1 LEFVRLIGQ
10 NFLAVCSN
18 ERQSTEQ
25 EMDGIYVLITRDK
38 DVAEAANKAV
48 AKHHTGDN

>member
-1 LEFVRLIGQ
+1 MPPAPQERLEFVRLIGQ

-18 ERQSTEQ
+18 ERQATEQ
-25 EMDGIYVLITRDK
+25 EMDG
-38 DVAEAANKAV
+38 V